1 MNLKEIVQKPGV
13 TIIDVRSRLE
23 YFFGHIKNS
32 ENIPLGSLPE
42 KLADIKKLNQP
53 IVLVC
58 ASGMRSGQA
67 LSFLKSK
74 GIKNIYNGGSW
85 ASVKQLQKN

>member
-1 MNLKEIVQKPGV
+1 MNLKEIVKKPEV

-23 YFFGHIKNS
+23 FFFGHIKGS
-32 ENIPLGSLPE
+32 ENIPLPSLPDR
-42 KLADIKKLNQP
+42 LADIKKMNTP

-67 LSFLKSK
+67 LNFLKSK
-74 GIKNIYNGGSW
+74 GLKNLYNGGSW
-85 ASVKQLQKN
+85 ASVKQLQRS

>member
-1 MNLKEIVQKPGV
+1 MNLKEIIKKPGV

-23 YFFGHIKNS
+23 FFLGHIKGS
-32 ENIPLGSLPE
+32 KNIPLGSLPN
-42 KLADIKKLNQP
+42 KLEDIKKLNQP

-74 GIKNIYNGGSW
+74 GLKNLYNGGSW
-85 ASVKQLQKN
+85 ASVKQMQQN